1 MVVGTLNAR
10 IAILLLGGDD
20 MQKQFLVSAA
30 ALAIAVATCG
40 PVSAADMPVKGVAP
54 AALFNWT
61 GWYVGGHLGYGTSK
75 FASEI
80 SQPGESQNNRHGLVG
95 GLQLGYNYQT
105 GNIVWGIEGD
115 ISGAGFSSAI
125 SDNAFHTD
133 LLASIRGRLGIAFD
147 RTLVYATGGW
157 AHVSGKVISSGAG
170 FSNPFRFNKNRP
182 VWGGGI
188 AYAATNNL
196 SYRIEFLDYVGSQNI
211 GGEDSG
217 GNKLKDIKLLR
228 VGVDY
233 KFGGDPWGKGPVAA
247 GGMPVKGYAP
257 VAFNWSGFYIGGH
270 LGYGASKFASE
281 ISQPG
286 EDRKGKGAVG
296 GLQLGYN
303 IQNGNIVWGIEGDIS
318 GAGLG
323 TAISDNAF
331 KTDLLASI
339 RGRLG
344 IAFDRTLVYATGGYA
359 YVAGQ
364 ITSSSQGTS
373 NPFKFHKYR
382 PVVGGGIA
390 YAATPNLIYR
400 VEVLDY
406 LGSQNI
412 VDPGGDGN
420 KLKDVWVARVG
431 FDYKFDSWGK
441 GPVVAKY

>member
-1 MVVGTLNAR
+1 MR
-10 IAILLLGGDD
+10 KQLLA
-20 MQKQFLVSAA
+20 SAG
-30 ALAIAVATCG
+30 ALAITVAIGG
-40 PVSAADMPVKGVAP
+40 PLSAADMPVKGYAP
-54 AALFNWT
+54 APAVFNWT
-61 GWYVGGHLGYGTSK
+61 GWYLGGHLGYGTSK

-80 SQPGESQNNRHGLVG
+80 SQAGDPQNNKHGYVG

-115 ISGAGFSSAI
+115 ISAAGFSTAI

-133 LLASIRGRLGIAFD
+133 LLASIRGRLGIALD
-147 RTLVYATGGW
+147 RTLIYATGGW
-157 AHVSGKVISSGAG
+157 AHVNGKVVSSGQG
-170 FSNPFRFNKNRP
+170 FSNPFKFSKTRP
-182 VWGGGI
+182 VWGGGVEW
-188 AYAATNNL
+188 AATNNL
-196 SYRIEFLDYVGSQNI
+196 SYRLEYLDYVGSQDIN
-211 GGEDSG
+211 GEETPGG
-217 GNKLKDIKLLR
+217 GNKLKDIRVLR
-228 VGVDY
+228 IGLNY
-233 KFGGDPWGKGPVAA
+233 KFGGDPWGKAPVAS
-247 GGMPVKGYAP
+247 GLPVKGYAP
-257 VAFNWSGFYIGGH
+257 GAFNWSGFYIGGH

-286 EDRKGKGAVG
+286 QDRKGKGAVG

-303 IQNGNIVWGIEGDIS
+303 YQTGNIVWGLEADIS

-344 IAFDRTLVYATGGYA
+344 IAFDRTLVYATGGWA
-359 YVAGQ
+359 HVAGQ
-364 ITSSSQGTS
+364 LTSSSQGTS
-373 NPFKFHKYR
+373 NPFKFHKNR
-382 PVVGGGIA
+382 PVVGGGIE

-400 VEVLDY
+400 IEFLDY

-420 KLKDVWVARVG
+420 KLKDIQVLRVG
-431 FDYKFDSWGK
+431 FSYKFDSWGK